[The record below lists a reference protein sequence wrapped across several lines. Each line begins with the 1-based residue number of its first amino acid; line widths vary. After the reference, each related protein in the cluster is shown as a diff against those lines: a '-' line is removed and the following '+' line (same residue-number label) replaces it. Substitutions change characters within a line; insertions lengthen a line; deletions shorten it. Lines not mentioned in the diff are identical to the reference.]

1 MLYCELYYNNIVKT
15 QFELEFVIQA
25 SPQLLYQYLFSPS
38 GLSEWFADNVNSRT
52 DKYQFFWDD
61 SEEEA
66 LLIKK
71 KPNEFVRFRWL
82 NDEDDQDDYFFEM
95 RIQVDEITKDVS
107 LIITDFCDE
116 DEEEDAKLLW
126 DSQISDLKQVLGS
139 R

>member
-1 MLYCELYYNNIVKT
+1 VKT

-25 SPQLLYQYLFSPS
+25 SPQLLYQYLFTPS
-38 GLSEWFADNVNSRT
+38 GLSEWFADNVNSRS

-66 LLIKK
+66 LLLKK
-71 KPNEFVRFRWL
+71 KTNEFVRFRWL

-107 LIITDFCDE
+107 LIVTDFCDE

-126 DSQISDLKQVLGS
+126 DNQISDLKQVLGS

>member
-1 MLYCELYYNNIVKT
+1 MSLKNNNNVKT
-15 QFELEFVIQA
+15 KFELEFVFQA
-25 SPQLLYQYLFSPS
+25 SPQLLYQYLFTPS
-38 GLSEWFADNVNSRT
+38 GLSEWFADNVNSRS

-71 KPNEFVRFRWL
+71 KSNEFVRYRWL
-82 NDEDDQDDYFFEM
+82 NDEDDQDEYFFEM

-107 LIITDFCDE
+107 LIVTDFCDE

-126 DSQISDLKQVLGS
+126 DNQISDLKKVLGS

>member
-1 MLYCELYYNNIVKT
+1 MKT
-15 QFELEFVIQA
+15 QFELEFVVQA
-25 SPQLLYQYLFSPS
+25 SPQLLYQYLFTPS
-38 GLSEWFADNVNSRT
+38 GLSEWFADNVNSRS

-66 LLIKK
+66 LLLKK
-71 KPNEFVRFRWL
+71 KTNEFVRFRWL

-107 LIITDFCDE
+107 LIVTDFCDE

-126 DSQISDLKQVLGS
+126 DNQISDLKQVLGS

>member
-1 MLYCELYYNNIVKT
+1 MKT
-15 QFELEFVIQA
+15 KFELEFVFQA
-25 SPQLLYQYLFSPS
+25 SPQLLYQYLFTPS
-38 GLSEWFADNVNSRT
+38 GLSEWFADNVNSRS

-71 KPNEFVRFRWL
+71 KSNEFVRYRWL
-82 NDEDDQDDYFFEM
+82 NDEDDQDEYFFEM

-107 LIITDFCDE
+107 LIVTDFCDE

-126 DSQISDLKQVLGS
+126 DNQISDLKKVLGS